1 MKVSVIIPVY
11 NEAHTIEEIL
21 RRVKAEN
28 VAGEILIVD
37 DGSSDGT
44 RNILQSLNNGE
55 QIRVILHDQNQG
67 KGAAVRTG
75 IQNATGDV
83 VLIQD
88 ADLEYDPRD
97 YPALLQPIEEGI
109 ADVVYGSR
117 FLGGP
122 RRTAMFWHMVAN
134 KLLTFMTNLL
144 YNTIL
149 SDMETGYKVFKREV
163 VEGMKIRANKFDFE
177 PEFTAKI
184 LKRKVRVYEVPIS
197 FNPRDYDEGKKI
209 GIFDAFQAVWA
220 LLKYR
225 FVD

>member
-21 RRVKAEN
+21 RRVEAEELAN
-28 VAGEILIVD
+28 EILIVD

-44 RNILQSLNNGE
+44 RDILQSLDAKE
-55 QIRVILHDQNQG
+55 HIKVILHDGNQG

-75 IQNATGDV
+75 IHNASGDV
-83 VLIQD
+83 LLIQD
-88 ADLEYDPRD
+88 ADLEYNPRD
-97 YPALLQPIEEGI
+97 YPTLIQPIEEGI

-122 RRTAMFWHMVAN
+122 RRTTMYWHMVAN

-149 SDMETGYKVFKREV
+149 SDMETGYKVFKREIT
-163 VEGMKIRANKFDFE
+163 EGMKIRANKFDFE

-184 LKRKVRVYEVPIS
+184 LKRKARVYEVPIS
-197 FNPRDYDEGKKI
+197 FNPRDYEEGKKI
-209 GIFDAFQAVWA
+209 GIMDAFQAVWA
-220 LLKYR
+220 LIKYR